1 MKYKKVLSDIAL
13 IVVGSFI
20 YAFGIA
26 MFLGPNE
33 LTPAGVSGIALALD
47 HWIEQLFGS
56 TPLTTGAIIII
67 LNIPIMALGI
77 WKLGGRFFA
86 TTIVA
91 TALSSVFLDLL
102 ELYGKALTA
111 EPLLAS
117 ILGGVFVSFGIG
129 LVFRAGATT
138 GGTDVIVR
146 VLRTKYR
153 HIKTGVLFW
162 FIDGVSVILSTL
174 AFGKIEVLLYAII
187 TLTVQTVVMDTV
199 LYGSDSAKL
208 IYIVSDKQE
217 EISAFLL
224 TKLET
229 GVTLINATGAY
240 TGNKKKVVMCVVKKQ
255 QLPSV
260 RSFVCEA
267 DPTAFM
273 IVTKATEIFGEG
285 FKAHDA
291 EDI

>member
-1 MKYKKVLSDIAL
+1 MKYKKTLTDLAL
-13 IVVGSFI
+13 IVIGTFL

-26 MFLGPNE
+26 LFLDPNQ
-33 LTPAGVSGIALALD
+33 LTPAGVSGLALVIN
-47 HWIEQLFGS
+47 HLFEQALGS
-56 TPLTTGAIIII
+56 SPVTAGTIIIV
-67 LNIPIMALGI
+67 LNIPIMLLGI
-77 WKLGGRFFA
+77 WKFGGKFFV
-86 TTIVA
+86 TTIIA
-91 TALSSVFLDLL
+91 TALSSAFIDALQI
-102 ELYGKALTA
+102 YGKALT
-111 EPLLAS
+111 EDLLLAS
-117 ILGGVFVSFGIG
+117 VLGGAFMSLGMG

-138 GGTDVIVR
+138 GGSDIIVR
-146 VLRTKYR
+146 LLRTKFR
-153 HIKTGVLFW
+153 HIKTGVMFW
-162 FIDGVSVILSTL
+162 FIDGVVVLLSAM
-174 AFGKIEVLLYAII
+174 AFGKVEVLLYAVI

-224 TKLET
+224 TKLEA

-255 QLPSV
+255 QLPAV
-260 RSFVCEA
+260 RTFVCDT

-285 FKAHDA
+285 FKAHTT
-291 EDI
+291 EEL